1 MDGHWVD
8 TLPTTS
14 PQIPSLTFLFNLN
27 KDSILYRF
35 LLIPQVGAKM
45 VPERLEEQ
53 KDILSVEFEK
63 RKCKRLLMKDNVFA
77 ALRDGFQKVGKIDDI
92 SLKGIGFSYLKQTSS
107 ISARDHDY
115 QVDIFLPQ
123 NGLHLFNIP
132 CRTVYEKS
140 GVSIVEGFPVKLSRC
155 GLHFGKLS
163 EIQLN
168 LLDFIIAKFTVKR
181 RLKKKVLVAQDNLFK
196 MP

>member
-1 MDGHWVD
+1 M
-8 TLPTTS
+8 
-14 PQIPSLTFLFNLN
+14 IPEGL
-27 KDSILYRF
+27 
-35 LLIPQVGAKM
+35 
-45 VPERLEEQ
+45 ERQNESS
-53 KDILSVEFEK
+53 SVEFEK

-77 ALRDGFQKVGKIDDI
+77 ALRGGFKKVGKIDDI
-92 SLKGIGFSYLKQTSS
+92 SLKGIGFSYLKQTNNMSV
-107 ISARDHDY
+107 REHDY

-181 RLKKKVLVAQDNLFK
+181 RPKKKVLVAQDNLFNT
-196 MP
+196 P